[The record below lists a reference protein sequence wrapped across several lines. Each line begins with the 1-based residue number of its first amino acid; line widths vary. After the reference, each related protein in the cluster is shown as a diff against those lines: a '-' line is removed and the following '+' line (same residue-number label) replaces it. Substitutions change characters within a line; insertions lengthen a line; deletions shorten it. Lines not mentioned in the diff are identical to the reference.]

1 MNTWTVTRRIFTQFR
16 RDKRSMALLI
26 LAPIFVFTLMWLVLD
41 SDETT
46 LEIATIGVPGSF
58 KEHLSDEE
66 DVKVTSLS
74 EAEAQ
79 EEIAEA
85 TIDAYILWKDS
96 QPVVTIEGSD
106 PTITSSIK
114 DLLQNTNREV
124 SSKPFELHFWHGS
137 DDLELFDYI
146 GPVLIGFFV
155 FFFVFIVGGVSFLR
169 ERTQGTLERILS
181 TPLKRSELV
190 FGYLLGFGLFTIL
203 QSFLIA
209 AYSIYVLDVYMEG
222 YFLYVLLVT
231 FLLALTALSLGTL
244 LSAFAKNEFQMIQ
257 FIPLVIVPQV
267 FFSGLFPIEG
277 LADWLQ
283 AIGKVMPLTY
293 GAEALRGIML
303 RSEGFT
309 DFQSQLYVLLGF
321 IILFTSLNIFA
332 LKRHRSL

>member
-1 MNTWTVTRRIFTQFR
+1 MNTWTITRRIFTQFR
-16 RDKRSMALLI
+16 RDKRSMALMI

-41 SDETT
+41 SDENT
-46 LEIATIGVPGSF
+46 LEIATIGVPSSF
-58 KEHLSDEE
+58 TEHLSAEE
-66 DVKVTSLS
+66 DVNVTSLS
-74 EAEAQ
+74 EAEAK

-85 TIDAYILWKDS
+85 TIDAFILWKDG
-96 QPVVTIEGSD
+96 QPAVTIEGSD
-106 PTITSSIK
+106 PNITSSIK
-114 DLLQNTNREV
+114 DLLQNANREV
-124 SSKPFELHFWHGS
+124 SSDPFEVYFWHGS

-231 FLLALTALSLGTL
+231 FLLALTALCLGTL

-277 LADWLQ
+277 MAYWLQ

-303 RSEGFT
+303 RSEGFA
-309 DFQSQLYVLLGF
+309 DFQSPLYILLGF
-321 IILFTSLNIFA
+321 IILFTVLNIFA